1 MDDKSER
8 AESNEKQPLSETDHQ
23 LLNTKVRGCKHNTI
37 LTERVRERVRVKQLR
52 AERGKLL
59 LTRRNRAT
67 VENRAWLQIFRERER
82 AEHVV
87 PQKVRTTIFN
97 STQMLMQNHGT
108 CSKHLP

>member
-37 LTERVRERVRVKQLR
+37 LTERVRERERVKQLR

-59 LTRRNRAT
+59 LTSRAT

-82 AEHVV
+82 EGE
-87 PQKVRTTIFN
+87 RE
-97 STQMLMQNHGT
+97 S
-108 CSKHLP
+108 